1 MCSGERLF
9 SCGTG
14 CWHGLGAGFGQ
25 VSSEASCGCRIC
37 LLHRELPGCRME
49 KYSGA
54 RPRFGL
60 GGLSSPPASAC
71 GCGTL
76 GTTGLG
82 GSPVG
87 MAGVGYLQPAC
98 REGGFGRSRGES
110 GAGGSLPASPAS
122 LRWISASDP
131 RLFAG
136 MENPAQDL
144 GCTVS
149 GFAMKM
155 GSRLRSLPAA
165 GLNPRH
171 GLEAVWLSARGYQGK
186 GCGVPRG
193 ATGPR
198 ERRGTL

>member
-1 MCSGERLF
+1 MRGGERLF
-9 SCGTG
+9 SRGAG
-14 CWHGLGAGFGQ
+14 CWRGFSAGFGQ

-37 LLHRELPGCRME
+37 LLHWELPGCRME

-60 GGLSSPPASAC
+60 GRLSSPPASAR

-87 MAGVGYLQPAC
+87 TAGVGCLQPVC
-98 REGGFGRSRGES
+98 REGGSGRSHGES
-110 GAGGSLPASPAS
+110 GAGGSLPTSPAS
-122 LRWISASDP
+122 LPWISASDP

-155 GSRLRSLPAA
+155 GSWLHLLPAA
-165 GLNPRH
+165 SLNPRH
-171 GLEAVWLSARGYQGK
+171 GLEAVWLSARGYPGK

-193 ATGPR
+193 ATGPQG
-198 ERRGTL
+198 RRGTL